1 MANELVS
8 YLKKALRLD
17 NLDSDPAY
25 QFDDP
30 ELENIIEFAIQ
41 SIDPQ
46 YSIDDYPAKLRPV
59 IILLARKEI
68 YWRLATA
75 TAPLYPLEA
84 EGAGLQQNVRFDH
97 YLELIR
103 QVDKEIEEKYGSM
116 LESMSYPDINEGGI
130 GQIVLSDRY
139 YTRRNY
145 SLAEAPEAELII
157 DEIYADKVELSW
169 NKFDVMTEDGMFACY
184 NLYLSEKSI
193 LDFYADEVL
202 QINGETVVKKHIR
215 DIHRNKYRFG
225 NLTDGKTYFVT
236 LEVKNLN
243 SRKGYSEVT
252 FTAGEAGA

>member
-1 MANELVS
+1 MANELVP
-8 YLKKALRLD
+8 YLEEALRLD

-25 QFDDP
+25 QFTES
-30 ELENIIEFAIQ
+30 ELNDIIEFAIQ

-46 YSIDDYPAKLRPV
+46 YSLTDYPAKLRPV
-59 IILLARKEI
+59 IILLARKEV

-103 QVDKEIEEKYGSM
+103 KVDEEIDKKYGNM
-116 LESMSYPDINEGGI
+116 LESMSYPDITDNT
-130 GQIVLSDRY
+130 GQIVLSDKY

-145 SLAEAPEAELII
+145 GLSEAPKANLII

-169 NKFDVMTEDGMFACY
+169 DKFDVMTEDGMFACY

-202 QINGETVVKKHIR
+202 QINGETVIKKHIR
-215 DIHRNKYRFG
+215 DIHRNKYRFP
-225 NLTDGKTYFVT
+225 NLTTGNTYFVT

-243 SRKGYSEVT
+243 SRRGYSEVS
-252 FTAGEAGA
+252 FVAEAGV